1 MGYRL
6 EYFLLLIPYAPHQ
19 IHIKGRMGVL
29 DIPFEILTKK
39 MSQENALRWINK
51 WSRESPSCRCAK

>member
-19 IHIKGRMGVL
+19 IHITPRLPVVL
-29 DIPFEILTKK
+29 HISAGYLAFTRPI
-39 MSQENALRWINK
+39 IG
-51 WSRESPSCRCAK
+51 